1 MKLTRAPGGV
11 NKMGGSTFHICKGA
25 LDTVF
30 SIDWG

>member
-1 MKLTRAPGGV
+1 MKLTRALGGV
-11 NKMGGSTFHICKGA
+11 NKMGDDTFHICKGA